1 MKEFII
7 EILRLIGTLPRLA
20 KTLIIILIIILV
32 GGYFYVKAMWAHED
46 KQLEI
51 INKYSSEKRSLEVAL
66 ENCQTKLGE

>member
-7 EILRLIGTLPRLA
+7 EILKLIGTLPRLA

>member
-7 EILRLIGTLPRLA
+7 EILKLIGTLPRLS

>member
-1 MKEFII
+1 MREFVL
-7 EILRLIGTLPRLA
+7 EILKLIGTLPRLA
-20 KTLIIILIIILV
+20 KTLIIVLIIVLV

-51 INKYSSEKRSLEVAL
+51 INKYSTEKRSLEVAL